1 MIKYIGILF
10 RCWKYLHDRIISLK
24 GKVLAPKTSLTLS
37 LFKPEQSCICVL
49 EVSIL
54 SLSMILIFDIGI
66 IPIAGYFFTQKWVQY
81 PLRLFKS
88 EYNISSGYLKVSIN
102 IV

>member
-10 RCWKYLHDRIISLK
+10 ICWKYLHDHIISLK
-24 GKVLAPKTSLTLS
+24 GKVW
-37 LFKPEQSCICVL
+37 
-49 EVSIL
+49 VSIL

-66 IPIAGYFFTQKWVQY
+66 ILIVGYFFTQKWVQY